1 MLRFNRKKIIIY
13 SVYASF
19 FIIIPLIKNE
29 TRSIEKKIQSHKS
42 QILFLEKNLLEANL
56 EFQYL
61 TSPQVLTYKVNE
73 NMDINYNNLKA
84 SQIYLNFED
93 FISEKKKKTK
103 ALIDENKK

>member
-56 EFQYL
+56 EFHYL
-61 TSPQVLTYKVNE
+61 TSPAVLFSKTEK
-73 NMDINYNNLKA
+73 NLDNSYISLDL
-84 SQIYLNFED
+84 SQIYLSFDD
-93 FISEKKKKTK
+93 FKAEQRKITKNLTNEK
-103 ALIDENKK
+103 